1 MKPIICI
8 TATAALL
15 LWGGVSQAKTPSSS
29 FVPRGPEPH
38 SSLSDKHHSR
48 KNKHS
53 GSQGAVHKGAHNATP
68 KTGSHTTTHHKSN

>member
-15 LWGGVSQAKTPSSS
+15 LWGAVSQAKTPSSS

-38 SSLSDKHHSR
+38 SSLSDKHHSL

-53 GSQGAVHKGAHNATP
+53 AHHVTS
-68 KTGSHTTTHHKSN
+68 KTGTHATHPKSN

>member
-8 TATAALL
+8 SATAALL
-15 LWGGVSQAKTPSSS
+15 LWGAASQAKTPSSS

-38 SSLSDKHHSR
+38 SSLSDKHHSL

-53 GSQGAVHKGAHNATP
+53 GSQGAAHKSSHHVTS
-68 KTGSHTTTHHKSN
+68 KTGTHTTHPKSN

>member
-8 TATAALL
+8 TAMAALL
-15 LWGGVSQAKTPSSS
+15 LWGAVSQAKTPSSS

-38 SSLSDKHHSR
+38 SSLSDKHHSL

-53 GSQGAVHKGAHNATP
+53 VHRVTSKSGAH
-68 KTGSHTTTHHKSN
+68 TTHPKSN